1 MQKYIATRLLLAAP
15 TIVGVTVIIFV
26 VMRVLPGDPLVA
38 IMGMEGFR
46 RLTPEQRASY
56 MDELGLDDPLYV
68 QYGRWVKEIASG
80 SLGES
85 FFRGDKVSDLIA
97 RRGAISAEIGVLG
110 MVISWLVGVPVGI
123 ISAVRPN
130 TMIDFGARMFA
141 LIFLAVPG
149 FWVGMLIVLSLII
162 WFDYKSPIVP
172 IQIWQDPWS
181 NFQIVV
187 GPAVVLGLG
196 MSASISRMTRSS
208 LFEVLREDYVRTAR
222 AKGLLESLVI
232 VRHALPNAILPVIT
246 LSGIFLGFVLGGS
259 VAIEQAFVIPGLGK
273 SMVEAAV
280 ERDMIVVQNLV
291 MLYAILFVTINL
303 AVDISY
309 GFLDPRVRQ
318 A

>member
-56 MDELGLDDPLYV
+56 MDQLGLDDPLYV
-68 QYGRWVKEIASG
+68 QYGRWVKEIAAG

-172 IQIWQDPWS
+172 IQIWQDPWL

-222 AKGLLESLVI
+222 AKGLIESLVI